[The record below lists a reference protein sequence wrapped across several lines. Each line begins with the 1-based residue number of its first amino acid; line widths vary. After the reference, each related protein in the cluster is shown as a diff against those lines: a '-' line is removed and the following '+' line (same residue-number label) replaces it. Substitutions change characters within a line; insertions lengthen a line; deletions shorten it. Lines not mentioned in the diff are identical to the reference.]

1 MPKDRATP
9 TELSNAIIDQ
19 VSREIDFFHLP
30 VPQDHRDAGYLAPLA
45 DLKLGAE
52 TKLYLGLIHY
62 DDMAS
67 DRARMAAA
75 AKVCKN
81 FGVASECGWGQAEP
95 GRLEGFLKSH
105 NQAAEHLS

>member
-1 MPKDRATP
+1 
-9 TELSNAIIDQ
+9 
-19 VSREIDFFHLP
+19 
-30 VPQDHRDAGYLAPLA
+30 
-45 DLKLGAE
+45 
-52 TKLYLGLIHY
+52 
-62 DDMAS
+62 
-67 DRARMAAA
+67 MAAA